1 MGKIIRNGI
10 EYCGTSDTADN
21 IIYDNKDSGLE
32 STTTQGAIDELSEK
46 VKSGGNIE
54 YLTQAQYDA
63 LSDDK
68 LTNGVEYR
76 ITDAGSMG
84 AAENVGYDN
93 SKSGI
98 AAVNVQDAID
108 GLNDSLV
115 NFKAYIPS
123 FGTTYGRGAIPN
135 ALEVNIAS
143 AESEYNKAGYV
154 YYGYTTQLPINC
166 RQGIREVYYYNQ
178 ENVFVKI
185 IGSDSTNNYNE
196 WGNFYNGTTWSG
208 WIDLS
213 NNKLP
218 HIEYGIATNGSVTF
232 EKPFSEEPS
241 ITLTIDNPNDK
252 LLFSLYITSKS
263 TTGFTYICRY
273 SGVGDN
279 EWIDYFDKVNYI
291 AVGK

>member
-84 AAENVGYDN
+84 TAENVGYNN

-108 GLNDSLV
+108 GLNNSLV
-115 NFKAYIPS
+115 RKFDYTELMS
-123 FGTTYGRGAIPN
+123 GTEYYSSGEVTIQKYGKI
-135 ALEVNIAS
+135 VIAS
-143 AESEYNKAGYV
+143 IMLYFKQILSQANHQLITNETLTSIGCSSVSEHIRTYAES
-154 YYGYTTQLPINC
+154 IN
-166 RQGIREVYYYNQ
+166 
-178 ENVFVKI
+178 
-185 IGSDSTNNYNE
+185 NN
-196 WGNFYNGTTWSG
+196 
-208 WIDLS
+208 
-213 NNKLP
+213 NNK
-218 HIEYGIATNGSVTF
+218 F
-232 EKPFSEEPS
+232 
-241 ITLTIDNPNDK
+241 
-252 LLFSLYITSKS
+252 
-263 TTGFTYICRY
+263 
-273 SGVGDN
+273 
-279 EWIDYFDKVNYI
+279 YI
-291 AVGK
+291 AVSKEGGLYICPTGYTEMNSTDHIRCQLIWLTD